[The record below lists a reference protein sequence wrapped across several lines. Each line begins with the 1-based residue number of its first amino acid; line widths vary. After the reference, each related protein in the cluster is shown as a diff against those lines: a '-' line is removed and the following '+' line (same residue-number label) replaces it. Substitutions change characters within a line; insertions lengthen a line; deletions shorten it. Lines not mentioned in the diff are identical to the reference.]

1 MPHRHN
7 VDAVVLSAL
16 GGYTRDSL
24 GEEPAEWVFAMY
36 RYLRPPEEAEV
47 SIEEKSRYQESL
59 YAQGL
64 PPEEVAR
71 RMRERW

>member
-36 RYLRPPEEAEV
+36 GAFRPQEEAQADLD
-47 SIEEKSRYQESL
+47 EKSRYQESL